1 MVRRHGAPSWCAVT
15 VHPPWPSNH
24 QARSR
29 GPPDYACWPD
39 TLLAGWP
46 DTVGYMQARTFATL
60 KPETPL
66 PVTPVPLS
74 SMKV

>member
-1 MVRRHGAPSWCAVT
+1 MVRRDGAPSLAIE
-15 VHPPWPSNH
+15 PP
-24 QARSR
+24 
-29 GPPDYACWPD
+29 GPQPGTAGLR
-39 TLLAGWP
+39 LLAGWP